1 MIALAA
7 LTPRRL
13 RQLWYMP
20 LLVLAMGLMMARTL
34 VMARLLDVPGFAQFS
49 AGQLVSSTFSMLGC
63 LGLQPLLQ
71 REMPVQIVRRRERAA
86 AVLTMQCLLVAAAC
100 ALVGLLLAAGGLSA
114 AGLGPGLLAVGV
126 LHGLSQQVFLIS
138 TVESRSRGEPVFFAR
153 QNLERA
159 GLAFAAGC
167 GVALLV
173 GSAGPVLLTE
183 AAVSYLLTWRA
194 MGRVLR
200 PSALGLR
207 RAGAVA
213 LHRIRRLPWGS
224 ATALL
229 ALMFVSFL
237 FLNADRWFAADLLP
251 HSGFAVYAFAWVLL
265 SVAQS
270 VQIVI
275 NASFY
280 PLLARRYASHGRRAA
295 FRFCAIASIGLL
307 AVCVVGLWPVDWLLG
322 AIVGRWFPAYDAARA
337 IFAIFLVVAA
347 LRVSDFWSS
356 YLVIVGVERRLLAVY
371 VVVGVVVCGAWVL
384 AVRPWAGGTFGV
396 VEVAWLA
403 CGLTVAGYASALATA
418 WLNRRDR

>member
-1 MIALAA
+1 MSALIA

-20 LLVLAMGLMMARTL
+20 LLALAMGLMMARTL

-49 AGQLVSSTFSMLGC
+49 AGQLVSSTFTMLGC

-71 REMPVQIVRRRERAA
+71 REMPVQIVRQRERAA

-100 ALVGLLLAAGGLSA
+100 AALGLLLAAGGLSV
-114 AGLGPGLLAVGV
+114 AGMGSGLLAVGV
-126 LHGLSQQVFLIS
+126 LHGLSQQGFLIA
-138 TVESRSRGEPVFFAR
+138 TVESRSRGETLYFAR

-159 GLAFAAGC
+159 GLAFAAGIA
-167 GVALLV
+167 VAVLT
-173 GSAGPVLLTE
+173 GSAGAVLLTE
-183 AAVSYLLTWRA
+183 AVVSYLLTWRA

-200 PSALGLR
+200 PSMLAAR
-207 RAGAVA
+207 QAGAIA
-213 LHRIRRLPWGS
+213 IRRLRRLPWAS
-224 ATALL
+224 AMALL
-229 ALMFVSFL
+229 ALMFVGFL

-280 PLLARRYASHGRRAA
+280 PLLARRFASHGRRAA
-295 FRFCAIASIGLL
+295 FRLCAIASIGLL
-307 AVCVVGLWPVDWLLG
+307 AICVAAVWPADWLLG
-322 AIVGRWFPAYDAARA
+322 MIVARWFPTYEAAGA
-337 IFAIFLVVAA
+337 IFAIFLIIAA
-347 LRVSDFWSS
+347 LRVADFWTS

-371 VVVGVVVCGAWVL
+371 IVVGILVCGAWLL
-384 AVRPWAGGTFGV
+384 AVRPWSGEALGV
-396 VEVAWLA
+396 AHVAWLA
-403 CGLTVAGYASALATA
+403 GSLTVAGYAAALATA
-418 WLNRRDR
+418 WLNRGDL